1 MATRTLACP
10 GLIFVGLH
18 SLRWPFAW
26 SILQGAAWESAN
38 GPGMNLQLFL
48 AYCLAVAI
56 LIVIP
61 GPIVTLVV
69 ANSLS
74 HGSRSGLATV
84 AGASIGNAILLGA
97 TAVGLVAF
105 FALLSEIFEVVRW
118 AGAGYLIWLG
128 VKAWLAHGAQ
138 ELAIV
143 PAAERS
149 SRVLFLQGFLIGIT
163 NPKAI
168 VFYIAF
174 LPQFIDSHLPAG
186 PQLLVMTGTMIV
198 MALLSDS
205 AYALLAGRAR
215 IWFTAPG
222 RRRLQNRITGTLL
235 IGVAC
240 GLLLARRAN

>member
-1 MATRTLACP
+1 
-10 GLIFVGLH
+10 
-18 SLRWPFAW
+18 
-26 SILQGAAWESAN
+26 
-38 GPGMNLQLFL
+38 MNLHLFL

-56 LIVIP
+56 LVLMP

-84 AGASIGNAILLGA
+84 AGAGIGNAILLGA

-105 FALLSEIFEVVRW
+105 FALLSEISEVMRW

-128 VKAWLAHGAQ
+128 VKAWRAHGGQ

-149 SRVLFLQGFLIGIT
+149 PRVVFLQGFLIGIT

-168 VFYIAF
+168 VFYVAF
-174 LPQFIDSHLPAG
+174 LPQFVDAHLSAA

-205 AYALLAGRAR
+205 AYALLAARAR
-215 IWFTAPG
+215 IWFTTPG
-222 RRRLQNRITGTLL
+222 RRRLHNRMTGTLL

-240 GLLLARRAN
+240 GLLLARRGN

>member
-1 MATRTLACP
+1 
-10 GLIFVGLH
+10 
-18 SLRWPFAW
+18 
-26 SILQGAAWESAN
+26 
-38 GPGMNLQLFL
+38 MNLHLFL

-56 LIVIP
+56 LVLMP

-84 AGASIGNAILLGA
+84 AGAGIGNAILLGA

-105 FALLSEIFEVVRW
+105 FALLSEIFEFVRW

-128 VKAWLAHGAQ
+128 VKAWRAHGGQ

-143 PAAERS
+143 PAAKRS
-149 SRVLFLQGFLIGIT
+149 SRAVFLQGFLVAIT

-168 VFYIAF
+168 VFYVAF
-174 LPQFIDSHLPAG
+174 LPQFVDSHLPAG

-215 IWFTAPG
+215 GWFTTPR
-222 RRRLQNRITGTLL
+222 RRRLQGRITGTLL
-235 IGVAC
+235 IGIGC
-240 GLLLARRAN
+240 GLLLARRGN

>member
-1 MATRTLACP
+1 
-10 GLIFVGLH
+10 
-18 SLRWPFAW
+18 
-26 SILQGAAWESAN
+26 
-38 GPGMNLQLFL
+38 MNLHLFL

-56 LIVIP
+56 LVLMP

-118 AGAGYLIWLG
+118 VGALYLIWLG
-128 VKAWLAHGAQ
+128 IKAWRVDGGQ
-138 ELAIV
+138 GLAIV
-143 PAAERS
+143 PAAKRS
-149 SRVLFLQGFLIGIT
+149 SRTVFLQGFLIALT
-163 NPKAI
+163 NPKAL

-174 LPQFIDSHLPAG
+174 LPQFIDPHLPAG
-186 PQLLVMTGTMIV
+186 PQLLVMIATMIV

-205 AYALLAGRAR
+205 GYALLAGRAR
-215 IWFTAPG
+215 GWFTTPAQ
-222 RRRLQNRITGTLL
+222 RLLQSRITGTLL
-235 IGVAC
+235 LGVGC
-240 GLLLARRAN
+240 GLLLVRRGT

>member
-1 MATRTLACP
+1 
-10 GLIFVGLH
+10 
-18 SLRWPFAW
+18 
-26 SILQGAAWESAN
+26 
-38 GPGMNLQLFL
+38 MNLHLFL

-56 LIVIP
+56 LVLMP

-105 FALLSEIFEVVRW
+105 FALLSEIFEIVRW

-128 VKAWLAHGAQ
+128 VKAWRAHGGQ

-143 PAAERS
+143 PAAKRS
-149 SRVLFLQGFLIGIT
+149 SRAVFLQGFLVAIT

-168 VFYIAF
+168 VFYVAF
-174 LPQFIDSHLPAG
+174 LPQFVDSHLPAG
-186 PQLLVMTGTMIV
+186 PQLLVMIVTMII
-198 MALLSDS
+198 MALFSDS

-215 IWFTAPG
+215 GWFTTPG
-222 RRRLQNRITGTLL
+222 RRRLQSCITGALL
-235 IGVAC
+235 IGIGC
-240 GLLLARRAN
+240 GLLLARRGN